1 MTSIV
6 IVGAGPR
13 GAGVLERIAA
23 NAPEL
28 ASDEGVDVHLVD
40 PYPHGAGRIWR
51 YEQSALL
58 WMNSMAADVTMFTD
72 DSVRIDGPIAP
83 GPTLWD
89 WAEAVRDGRLDD
101 VTVADDVLDELRAL
115 TPATFPTRRLQS
127 FYLAWVLH
135 HVEATL
141 PPGVRVHHHATRAVG
156 LVEGRDGHPERVR
169 LGTGEELDA
178 DAVVLASGHLDATPP
193 ADEQKL
199 IAFADEHGLRY
210 FPPEQTTDSALD
222 DIPPGETVIARGM
235 GLAFVDLVVLLFEEI
250 GRAHV

>member
-28 ASDEGVDVHLVD
+28 APGEGVDVHLVD

-51 YEQSALL
+51 FEQSALL

-72 DSVRIDGPIAP
+72 DSVTIDGPIAP

-89 WAEAVRDGRLDD
+89 WAEALRDGRLDD
-101 VTVADDVLDELRAL
+101 TPLPDDPDVAAELRAL

-135 HVEATL
+135 H
-141 PPGVRVHHHATRAVG
+141 
-156 LVEGRDGHPERVR
+156 
-169 LGTGEELDA
+169 
-178 DAVVLASGHLDATPP
+178 
-193 ADEQKL
+193 
-199 IAFADEHGLRY
+199 
-210 FPPEQTTDSALD
+210 
-222 DIPPGETVIARGM
+222 
-235 GLAFVDLVVLLFEEI
+235 EI